1 MYQKKQVDI
10 EKEEKLAHEKEMK
23 IHEDKMHKLNKQVK
37 EFEVIHIYNQK
48 TSNKN
53 YFLLEF

>member
-48 TSNKN
+48 TSNNN